1 MTTEPNDLW
10 HTAELDLDAYLA
22 RIGQPAAEPSPTALA
37 ALHEAHVSTIP
48 FENVEPL
55 LGGAPALDLP
65 SITDKLVH
73 RRRGGYC
80 FEHALLFAAALDRL
94 GYSVTRLVARVPA
107 LDRGPRT
114 HLSLAVRFGHTTYLA
129 EVGFGAGVLR
139 PLPLR
144 HGTVVDQG
152 GWPQRITREQGMWVL
167 SKKTAEGWESMHA
180 LDDTPQLPID
190 YVVANH
196 YTATHPKSPFT
207 YRLVVMRTEAGRT
220 RQLVGDRY
228 TVETP
233 DGTREERRIG
243 PDELDELLRELD
255 VVLEPEE
262 LAGVV
267 ERYAGPGDVED

>member
-1 MTTEPNDLW
+1 MTTEPIDPWN
-10 HTAELDLDAYLA
+10 TSELDLDAYLA
-22 RIGQPAAEPSPTALA
+22 RIGQAPAEPSPTALA

-55 LGGAPALDLP
+55 LGRSPALDLP

-80 FEHALLFAAALDRL
+80 FEHALLFAAALERL
-94 GYSVTRLVARVPA
+94 GYSVTRLAARVPA

-114 HLSLAVRFGHTTYLA
+114 HLSLSVRFGHTSYLA

-144 HGTVVDQG
+144 HGSVVDQG
-152 GWPQRITREQGMWVL
+152 GWTQRITREQGMWVL
-167 SKKTAEGWESMHA
+167 SKRTDEGWESMHA
-180 LDDTPQLPID
+180 LGDTPQLPID

-196 YTATHPKSPFT
+196 YVATHPKSPFT
-207 YRLVVMRTEAGRT
+207 YRLVVMRTEVGLMR
-220 RQLVGDRY
+220 RLVGDLY

-233 DGTREERRIG
+233 DGTREERRIAPG
-243 PDELDELLRELD
+243 ELDGLLRELD

-267 ERYAGPGDVED
+267 ERYAGPGEVED